1 MSRGLLLGLAIAS
14 LATGGAGL
22 VLGSM
27 YIQHLQPASG
37 GVSEPDPEY
46 RRVPADVSSK
56 WMTGFTL
63 TDRSGKQVKWSDLQ
77 GKVTVTSFFFSAC
90 PATCLQQNMKVRE
103 IQQAYQGT
111 DVVFLSITC
120 DPEIDSPERLR
131 EYADRL
137 QADKTQ
143 WLFLTGDLPYIRRVA
158 GELFGVPLDKQT
170 HSELLIVGDKWGNLR
185 ERQHWNKL
193 DEVTKLKQQVDQ
205 LLVETEEPADLIE
218 EKKKQAAAL
227 DAATVGQ
234 ESPQADTK
242 AADEPTGNDEEK

>member
-1 MSRGLLLGLAIAS
+1 MNRSLLLVLAIAS

-27 YIQHLQPASG
+27 YIERLRMAPGSA
-37 GVSEPDPEY
+37 SEPDPEY
-46 RRVPADVSSK
+46 RRVPADASSK

-63 TDRSGKQVKWSDLQ
+63 TERNGKQVHWKDLQ
-77 GKVTVTSFFFSAC
+77 GQVTVTSFFFSAC
-90 PATCLQQNMKVRE
+90 PATCLQQNQKVRE
-103 IQQAYQGT
+103 IQQVYLGK

-120 DPEIDSPERLR
+120 DPEIDTPERLR

-137 QADKTQ
+137 EANKSQ

-170 HSELLIVGDKWGNLR
+170 HSELLVVGDKWGNLR
-185 ERQHWNKL
+185 GRQHWNKL
-193 DEVTKLKQQVDQ
+193 DEVTKLKQLVDQ
-205 LLVETEEPADLIE
+205 LLVEKEEPADLIE

-227 DAATVGQ
+227 EQASAGEASLPRAKPGAAAPAPV
-234 ESPQADTK
+234 EPQ
-242 AADEPTGNDEEK
+242 